1 MKKEYN
7 LDKLKKRETP
17 LKVDPNASKIH
28 ISLRLD
34 SSVLVVLRTEAEK
47 LGIPYQTFIGSILHQ
62 YAHKE
67 LISRSV
73 LDMLKHIKAS

>member
-17 LKVDPNASKIH
+17 LRVDPNASKIH

-34 SSVLVVLRTEAEK
+34 SSVLVSLRTEAEK
-47 LGIPYQTFIGSILHQ
+47 LGIPYQTFIGSVLHQ
-62 YAHKE
+62 YVHKE
-67 LISRSV
+67 LISKSA
-73 LDMLKHIKAS
+73 LAMLEHGKI